1 MTVSL
6 VQVKQ
11 GLSPLLEQRGDEQM
25 KVKPTKAPRK
35 RKWELLL
42 QPFREEG
49 PGGRTM
55 YRPKVY
61 VHAPRETERD
71 PDPSLSPSGPVKR
84 NQKALGPRD
93 S

>member
-42 QPFREEG
+42 QLFREEG
-49 PGGRTM
+49 PRRSYHVPTKSICA
-55 YRPKVY
+55 R
-61 VHAPRETERD
+61 A
-71 PDPSLSPSGPVKR
+71 KR
-84 NQKALGPRD
+84 NRKG